1 MEEKNSYK
9 YFCNKECEYFPCH
22 DLPEDNFNCL
32 FCYCPLYDISDC
44 GGNYKMIKSSRGKII
59 KDCSKCTVPHRR
71 ENYDYIVNK
80 LTEYRFRNQ

>member
-1 MEEKNSYK
+1 
-9 YFCNKECEYFPCH
+9 
-22 DLPEDNFNCL
+22 
-32 FCYCPLYDISDC
+32 
-44 GGNYKMIKSSRGKII
+44 MIKSSRGKII